1 MLSFVHKKETEH
13 FIELSLPICVFY
25 GRIFSLEHHRMMN
38 AHRHFVDG
46 WHLLRC
52 RIHFFIHPLIGWH
65 DHWTFVGEGG
75 MGYLVVKVIIFSQA
89 SWVRIFLSSTY
100 NRCKIF
106 WSIIRHEWFFFQCKI
121 LFFTRISLHAFFLS
135 KSFSRMFFF
144 WNHQYPPQKSNS
156 RPLIS
161 TKHLLSWQILICQW
175 LTYKAFWNTRRKNC
189 PGERGGIRLYFPL
202 PGESVRTDLRWR
214 HNQNFSDG

>member
-13 FIELSLPICVFY
+13 PTELSLPICVFY
-25 GRIFSLEHHRMMN
+25 RRIFSLEMQNFSLEYHRMMN

-52 RIHFFIHPLIGWH
+52 QIHFFIHPLIGWH

-106 WSIIRHEWFFFQCKI
+106 WSIIRHEWYFFQCRI

-144 WNHQYPPQKSNS
+144 SEITNNPLKS
-156 RPLIS
+156 
-161 TKHLLSWQILICQW
+161 QIVG
-175 LTYKAFWNTRRKNC
+175 
-189 PGERGGIRLYFPL
+189 P
-202 PGESVRTDLRWR
+202 
-214 HNQNFSDG
+214 